1 MSGQPKTNRASEL
14 TLSHPIWL
22 MEAFSA
28 LYHLFLHMWLFWLIF
43 LISKAKLTT
52 GSLFLLKLIKLRR
65 EQDVNLDQIGVKS
78 NFRFNSKEHDGSF
91 LGKSFKTFFT
101 ANTPAMKWP
110 AYHNQI

>member
-1 MSGQPKTNRASEL
+1 
-14 TLSHPIWL
+14 
-22 MEAFSA
+22 
-28 LYHLFLHMWLFWLIF
+28 MWLFWLIF

-101 ANTPAMKWP
+101 ANTPVMKWL
-110 AYHNQI
+110 AYHNQIQAGKKSTELILDPATLQMFIPAHV